1 MNLNNLFTLVI
12 PVRDRHF
19 NLQSIIK
26 YYDGRPYRKIIYDA
40 SVNPYDGYL
49 GDLEYFHAGP
59 EFQHMSYLNVY
70 KMVKTPYLLNCP
82 DDDIMTQESIDQ
94 CVNFLENNPD
104 YSVCDGEVVEWTP
117 NTNSVFPAPK
127 PDVFRAR
134 VLCDWDS
141 MDILDRIRFAV
152 VCCSRGCMHSV
163 VRTKDAVDIMQNFIN
178 NPCIC
183 PLNFLDRVYLFASA
197 CRGKIK
203 TLPVVQHVRTS
214 NQRPDAD
221 RNMFNPD
228 IAKEEIDG
236 YGLKLDVLMQNKI
249 DQEHCSTFAH
259 YLSEQAEMTDIDAVE
274 WVIELYKDHFAL
286 RSRHGGGGYYGP
298 PLPLNTVEMPC
309 SKDESSK
316 IVSEAIACMQMGV

>member
-49 GDLEYFHAGP
+49 GDL

-183 PLNFLDRVYLFASA
+183 
-197 CRGKIK
+197 
-203 TLPVVQHVRTS
+203 H
-214 NQRPDAD
+214 
-221 RNMFNPD
+221 
-228 IAKEEIDG
+228 
-236 YGLKLDVLMQNKI
+236 
-249 DQEHCSTFAH
+249 
-259 YLSEQAEMTDIDAVE
+259 
-274 WVIELYKDHFAL
+274 
-286 RSRHGGGGYYGP
+286 
-298 PLPLNTVEMPC
+298 
-309 SKDESSK
+309 
-316 IVSEAIACMQMGV
+316 